1 MTIKS
6 LENKLH
12 EENLVHQSIIKHHI
26 DEDLVRTTS
35 FFLSLSPSR
44 QSCFT
49 LLQEKNTKIESL
61 AAQVA
66 DLTQQVQ
73 MQEQLK
79 KDLIQEK
86 ASASQLKEQHSIEV
100 TKQKAMLEDA
110 CKHYQNTLKEE
121 QLKLELMSQQL
132 ESAKSDIVAMNSKAS
147 KRDDD
152 LEAQK
157 ALVMELQD
165 HISSLE
171 KDLEEIRSE
180 KKCLEQSHAETSH
193 LLSIA
198 QQSASKNLAHD
209 QDTVPQ
215 PLMSAHKVSTSSAGA
230 PSDKFKSVQIKK
242 TVHHFDSFNASPSP
256 PSAVKQR
263 ESPKTKKRDKSKVD
277 RSTHAPNCRRLYF
290 SFVLRRLKSVQ
301 GDQLIL
307 ENM

>member
-1 MTIKS
+1 MKIRFAH
-6 LENKLH
+6 L
-12 EENLVHQSIIKHHI
+12 
-26 DEDLVRTTS
+26 RS
-35 FFLSLSPSR
+35 FSLSLSPFR
-44 QSCFT
+44 QSFFT

-86 ASASQLKEQHSIEV
+86 AASATQVKEQHSIEV

-121 QLKLELMSQQL
+121 QLKLELMCQQL
-132 ESAKSDIVAMNSKAS
+132 ESAKSDIVAMNSTAS

-171 KDLEEIRSE
+171 KYLEETVSE
-180 KKCLEQSHAETSH
+180 KKCLEKSHAETSH

-198 QQSASKNLAHD
+198 QQYASSLEADRYKLMQEIATLSQSQAALEKNAE
-209 QDTVPQ
+209 
-215 PLMSAHKVSTSSAGA
+215 
-230 PSDKFKSVQIKK
+230 VQSKE
-242 TVHHFDSFNASPSP
+242 V
-256 PSAVKQR
+256 
-263 ESPKTKKRDKSKVD
+263 EKRQV
-277 RSTHAPNCRRLYF
+277 RSNFAFMQC
-290 SFVLRRLKSVQ
+290 
-301 GDQLIL
+301 
-307 ENM
+307 

>member
-1 MTIKS
+1 MKIRFAHLRSFS
-6 LENKLH
+6 L
-12 EENLVHQSIIKHHI
+12 S
-26 DEDLVRTTS
+26 
-35 FFLSLSPSR
+35 LSLSPFR
-44 QSCFT
+44 QSFFT

-86 ASASQLKEQHSIEV
+86 AASASQLKEQHSIEV

-132 ESAKSDIVAMNSKAS
+132 ESAKSDIVALNSKAS
-147 KRDDD
+147 KK
-152 LEAQK
+152 ESQK

-171 KDLEEIRSE
+171 KDLEETVSE
-180 KKCLEQSHAETSH
+180 KKCLEKSHAKTSH

-198 QQSASKNLAHD
+198 EQCASSLEADRYKLMQEIATLSQSQAALEKNAEVQSKE
-209 QDTVPQ
+209 V
-215 PLMSAHKVSTSSAGA
+215 
-230 PSDKFKSVQIKK
+230 
-242 TVHHFDSFNASPSP
+242 
-256 PSAVKQR
+256 
-263 ESPKTKKRDKSKVD
+263 EKRQV
-277 RSTHAPNCRRLYF
+277 RSNFAFMQC
-290 SFVLRRLKSVQ
+290 
-301 GDQLIL
+301 
-307 ENM
+307 